1 MCIVSGDERIVRLL
15 LESGAHSQLWQA
27 KHTPLRGAA
36 ICGHHHIIPILLKAG
51 ANPNVA
57 SEGNRT
63 PLMGACFLRENV
75 PTEKSA
81 LCVKAL
87 FQNNHILGG
96 PVLDPRQRNSFGE
109 SALDLARIRGY
120 EESIQIIE
128 KAMNWVTP

>member
-75 PTEKSA
+75 PTEKVP
-81 LCVKAL
+81 CV
-87 FQNNHILGG
+87 
-96 PVLDPRQRNSFGE
+96 
-109 SALDLARIRGY
+109 
-120 EESIQIIE
+120 
-128 KAMNWVTP
+128 

>member
-1 MCIVSGDERIVRLL
+1 MWS
-15 LESGAHSQLWQA
+15 SS
-27 KHTPLRGAA
+27 
-36 ICGHHHIIPILLKAG
+36 HIIPILLKAG

-75 PTEKSA
+75 PTEKRA

-87 FQNNHILGG
+87 FQSDLLY
-96 PVLDPRQRNSFGE
+96 VDPRQRNSFGE

-128 KAMNWVTP
+128 KAMNWVA